1 MRKNNESDVRDA
13 RSGKSW
19 LYSEVV
25 KEHFF
30 NPRNLMKPGEEKKF
44 RASGEGIVGSQACGD
59 EMKVWIKV
67 KHGRIVECKWR
78 TYGCASAIAATSMM
92 SVMVTENGGMTI
104 AKALKLTPKQ
114 IMDRLM
120 GLPTRKI
127 HCSVLGDQA
136 LKSAIA
142 DFKLKA
148 QNEKRKIKD

>member
-1 MRKNNESDVRDA
+1 MKKKNESDVRDP
-13 RSGKSW
+13 RTGQSW

-25 KEHFF
+25 KDHFF
-30 NPRNLMKPGEEKKF
+30 NPRNLLKPGEEKKEKWD
-44 RASGEGIVGSQACGD
+44 GIGIVGSPACGD

-67 KHGRIVECKWR
+67 EGGKIIECKWR

-92 SVMVTENGGMTI
+92 SVMVTEKGGMAI
-104 AKALKLTPKQ
+104 DEALKLTPKQ
-114 IMDRLM
+114 IMDRLL

-142 DFKLKA
+142 DFKSK
-148 QNEKRKIKD
+148 QRTVDSEQ